1 MPQSRRFCDLT
12 PKEAATTVESMR
24 RDASAV
30 DSKQAAQTFLHNLR
44 TLGRIQQNQRLEID
58 AQGNFRLES
67 TTSRKFAI
75 NRSRSITVLHPFV
88 LQVLYRAQIECF
100 YPTPQVCNVLGK
112 NLDFSGFAQ
121 HGSRQR
127 RHSDAV
133 LRPQG
138 GFGWITQELAEAAH
152 EISLSMNSARDGL
165 NNMLAGYRSQ
175 HSFFNNKDDQIAC
188 VNDLVAQADSA
199 RTTYLFSNYDDSN
212 SISKVIELKS
222 DIQQNP
228 QLWHGGWSTSADV
241 SATKDFFRSLNDAL
255 TKKILRDDASQCSLL
270 LWGHHKLRGG
280 WEYVDLDPFFDLAKS
295 RHSSQHCWDRAC
307 QKGICDTGAVSRWA
321 KYMNR
326 QRKKIEALFKTEYF
340 KKLNRRNK
348 QQFR

>member
-1 MPQSRRFCDLT
+1 MSDKFCDLT
-12 PKEAATTVESMR
+12 PQRAARKLESMM
-24 RDASAV
+24 RDAAAV
-30 DSKQAAQTFLHNLR
+30 GSKQAAQTFCHNLR

-75 NRSRSITVLHPFV
+75 NRSRSITVLHPLV

-138 GFGWITQELAEAAH
+138 GFGLITRELAGAAQ
-152 EISLSMNSARDGL
+152 EISNCMTSARAGL

-175 HSFFNNKDDQIAC
+175 SGFFNNKDDQIAC

-199 RTTYLFSNYDDSN
+199 RTTYLFSNFDHSN

-228 QLWHGGWSTSADV
+228 QLWYGGWSTRADV
-241 SATKDFFRSLNDAL
+241 SATKDFFRSLKDAL

-270 LWGHHKLRGG
+270 LWGHHKLRGR

-307 QKGICDTGAVSRWA
+307 QEGMCDTGAVSRWA

-326 QRKKIEALFKTEYF
+326 QRQKIEALFKTQYF
-340 KKLNRRNK
+340 NRRN
-348 QQFR
+348 

>member
-1 MPQSRRFCDLT
+1 M
-12 PKEAATTVESMR
+12 
-24 RDASAV
+24 RDAAAV
-30 DSKQAAQTFLHNLR
+30 GSKQAAQTFLHNLR

-67 TTSRKFAI
+67 TTSRKFAFS
-75 NRSRSITVLHPFV
+75 RSRSITVLHPFV

-112 NLDFSGFAQ
+112 NLDVSGFAQ

-133 LRPQG
+133 LRE
-138 GFGWITQELAEAAH
+138 GFGWITQELAGAAKD
-152 EISLSMNSARDGL
+152 IFDCMTSARAGL

-175 HSFFNNKDDQIAC
+175 SGFFNNKDDQIAC
-188 VNDLVAQADSA
+188 VNDLVAQADSV

-228 QLWHGGWSTSADV
+228 QLWHGGWSTRADV
-241 SATKDFFRSLNDAL
+241 NATKDFFRSLKDAL
-255 TKKILRDDASQCSLL
+255 TKKILGDDASQCSLL
-270 LWGHHKLRGG
+270 LWGHHKLRGR

-307 QKGICDTGAVSRWA
+307 
-321 KYMNR
+321 
-326 QRKKIEALFKTEYF
+326 
-340 KKLNRRNK
+340 
-348 QQFR
+348 